1 MSQSSKAKESLERK
15 VNEISELNKQVKI
28 FNEQLEEKVKQQTS
42 QLELSFRRIH
52 GMLTHINLAIFVV
65 NSEGIIL
72 PPTSNFSEKIFQQS
86 IEGKNALN
94 LLFFHLRDGSKG
106 KRYTSFLLDINFWK

>member
-1 MSQSSKAKESLERK
+1 MINGLIISKKRITLKQQERDVALLQSSKAKESLERK

-52 GMLTHINLAIFVV
+52 GC
-65 NSEGIIL
+65 
-72 PPTSNFSEKIFQQS
+72 
-86 IEGKNALN
+86 
-94 LLFFHLRDGSKG
+94 LL
-106 KRYTSFLLDINFWK
+106 I